1 MGNVV
6 AVLGVGDKTSGNY
19 MARNMRRI
27 EEITANPIDS
37 QTTKTSGEG
46 HLGTGKSNR
55 SIKIIQE
62 RSRLFGHLEALEVVF
77 ASVNSTIFDLTSE
90 TGEKALKDEILLT
103 PRLSG
108 PELNRNRSYKEGGE
122 RVGGCKALPCG
133 IL

>member
-62 RSRLFGHLEALEVVF
+62 RSRLFGHLEALE

-90 TGEKALKDEILLT
+90 TLGKKH
-103 PRLSG
+103 
-108 PELNRNRSYKEGGE
+108 
-122 RVGGCKALPCG
+122 
-133 IL
+133 